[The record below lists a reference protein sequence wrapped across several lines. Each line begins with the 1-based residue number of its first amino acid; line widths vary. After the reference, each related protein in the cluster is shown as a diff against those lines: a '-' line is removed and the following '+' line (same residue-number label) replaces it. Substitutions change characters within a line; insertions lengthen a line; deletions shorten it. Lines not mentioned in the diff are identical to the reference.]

1 MIKILQAKAYLEP
14 PRICIAQHEI
24 GSGKYAKGGFR
35 KKSNYLKEI
44 RRQSQRKKHIGD
56 GEV

>member
-1 MIKILQAKAYLEP
+1 MIGTLQAKVCLQP
-14 PRICIAQHEI
+14 PRTCTAHQEI
-24 GSGKYAKGGFR
+24 GSGKYAKGGFM

-56 GEV
+56 